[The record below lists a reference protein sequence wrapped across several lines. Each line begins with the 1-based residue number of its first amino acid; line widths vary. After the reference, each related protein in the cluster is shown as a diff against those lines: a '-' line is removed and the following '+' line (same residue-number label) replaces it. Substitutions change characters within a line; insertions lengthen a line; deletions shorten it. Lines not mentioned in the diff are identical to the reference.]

1 MTDIALAL
9 IKPNPFRDFD
19 LHPIDDAQVE
29 KLTASIDA
37 DGFWASVVA
46 RQVENGYEIAF
57 GHHRVA
63 AAKLLKRTAI
73 PVEVR
78 ELSDWQM
85 VRMLASENATQRGS
99 TAAAC
104 IDAVAAISRVLA
116 YHLLRWDE
124 ATFAKNLAKVGVDY
138 PSCRGR
144 LENGGGIGRSCIA
157 AFAPKDAFSRAQIEM
172 ALGILKD
179 SGRMATIVAEAQ
191 ARAVHELHA
200 EQAAAERQLAEAERR
215 QAAAKT
221 KQQQADAA
229 KHTKK
234 AQREAALAKKT
245 TEAVGHEIVAAN
257 RSELIFDAR
266 CAPLFKLDSHLAVY
280 RQIVTGTTFRSYLPL
295 NQQLEFAKQVLAGLR
310 EALPA
315 KEITARDIRA
325 ECWSRIETGLGLTKG
340 KLRTA
345 PERPYL
351 EEIKEGLNMLRRSEG
366 DFKRGIALLLR
377 GFQLGEQL
385 NAKQAE
391 RLDKTEALFTA
402 GWVGIK
408 PHRENV
414 KRHLKLIKEE

>member
-104 IDAVAAISRVLA
+104 IDAVAAISRMLA
-116 YHLLRWDE
+116 YHLLRGGKE
-124 ATFAKNLAKVGVDY
+124 PGVVKNLTTLGVDY
-138 PSCRGR
+138 AVCRGL
-144 LENGGGIGRSCIA
+144 LERGGGIGRSCIA
-157 AFAPKDAFSRAQIEM
+157 AFAPKDAFSRAQIDM

-191 ARAVHELHA
+191 ARAAHELHS
-200 EQAAAERQLAEAERR
+200 
-215 QAAAKT
+215 
-221 KQQQADAA
+221 
-229 KHTKK
+229 
-234 AQREAALAKKT
+234 ALARWPT
-245 TEAVGHEIVAAN
+245 TRRRRRCVPSASPAGGW
-257 RSELIFDAR
+257 RSA
-266 CAPLFKLDSHLAVY
+266 CGP
-280 RQIVTGTTFRSYLPL
+280 G
-295 NQQLEFAKQVLAGLR
+295 G
-310 EALPA
+310 
-315 KEITARDIRA
+315 
-325 ECWSRIETGLGLTKG
+325 
-340 KLRTA
+340 
-345 PERPYL
+345 
-351 EEIKEGLNMLRRSEG
+351 RRSARASCMRSTATG
-366 DFKRGIALLLR
+366 RGGVPNMPAS
-377 GFQLGEQL
+377 GGCPA
-385 NAKQAE
+385 NAA
-391 RLDKTEALFTA
+391 R
-402 GWVGIK
+402 VY
-408 PHRENV
+408 
-414 KRHLKLIKEE
+414 